1 MRAKDIINKYGITRN
16 TLTNWVKTNKIGFSK
31 TKTGRYIYN
40 DNDIKPVKRKNIIYG
55 RVSTTGQKENLNRQV
70 ERLEN
75 FCSSNGYIIDDIF
88 TEIASGMNYNRKN
101 FVKLLNSVLNN
112 EIENI
117 FVEYEDRLVRFGFDN
132 IVNICK
138 NFNTNIIVINKSEN
152 NDQVKEITD
161 DLISIIHHFS
171 SKIYS
176 LRKNKNKIIN
186 IVNEE

>member
-161 DLISIIHHFS
+161 DLISIIDHFS